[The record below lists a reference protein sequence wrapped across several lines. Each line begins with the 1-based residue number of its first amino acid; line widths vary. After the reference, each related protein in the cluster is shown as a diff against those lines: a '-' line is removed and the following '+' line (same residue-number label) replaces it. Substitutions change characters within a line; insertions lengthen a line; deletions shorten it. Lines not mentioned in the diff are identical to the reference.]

1 MVQKKQPEILA
12 LKGKRQ
18 IGALTA
24 AERGC
29 LVTVVVC
36 MSASGIFVPPLII
49 FPWKNAGHLFTR
61 GAPPGTIFKYQ
72 PSSWINCEIFMEWF
86 EHFVSVTKL
95 SASDPLLLIV
105 DGHSSHTRNL
115 HLIVKAR
122 ECHVAI
128 ICFPP
133 HSTHKLQPSDKTFLA
148 PLKHYYGE
156 KK

>member
-1 MVQKKQPEILA
+1 VVQKKQPEILA

-72 PSSWINCEIFMEWF
+72 PSVGSTAKYLWSGLNILCLSQNCLHQI
-86 EHFVSVTKL
+86 HCC
-95 SASDPLLLIV
+95 LLWMDILA
-105 DGHSSHTRNL
+105 TP
-115 HLIVKAR
+115 
-122 ECHVAI
+122 E
-128 ICFPP
+128 
-133 HSTHKLQPSDKTFLA
+133 TFI
-148 PLKHYYGE
+148 
-156 KK
+156 